1 MKNYYVLF
9 EDSKTACSLY
19 SEIKKQGIKCTPS
32 PTPRQA
38 DACCGVSILYYKAED
53 KKIIEETSKKTGLS
67 IQRFWECENDDNPE
81 RNKFC

>member
-9 EDSKTACSLY
+9 DNSKTACSLY

-38 DACCGVSILYYKAED
+38 DACCGVSILYYKSSD
-53 KKIIEETSKKTGLS
+53 RSIIEDVSKQTGLS
-67 IQRFWECENDDNPE
+67 IQRFWECENEDDPK

>member
-19 SEIKKQGIKCTPS
+19 SKIKKQGIKCIPS

-53 KKIIEETSKKTGLS
+53 KKIIEETS
-67 IQRFWECENDDNPE
+67 
-81 RNKFC
+81 